1 MADDNL
7 TTAAI
12 FQWVSSSRARLLI
25 DDDDDTTVVG
35 HMIHE
40 EEARRREGGRRG
52 SVPGHIVIDREHG
65 SGHARIMADYF
76 VENPVYTDAQF
87 RRRYRMR
94 RVRQQWST
102 GAAFQVWYSR
112 AD

>member
-35 HMIHE
+35 HIIHE

-87 RRRYRMR
+87 RRRYLSFFVLVVR
-94 RVRQQWST
+94 RWEMFVC
-102 GAAFQVWYSR
+102 
-112 AD
+112 

>member
-12 FQWVSSSRARLLI
+12 FEWVSRSRARLLI

-76 VENPVYTDAQF
+76 VENPVYTDA
-87 RRRYRMR
+87 
-94 RVRQQWST
+94 
-102 GAAFQVWYSR
+102 
-112 AD
+112 